1 MHMEAHFSSSLVAA
15 ARGCGYLVLGSAVGI
30 AKKWRRM
37 TASGTTIDPAAPAI
51 RRAADARAVAWWL
64 ILVAAMVF
72 VMVVIGGMTR
82 LTESGLSIT
91 EWQPVLGTL
100 PPLSEADWQA
110 LFGKYRQS
118 PQFQKV
124 YPDLT
129 LAGFKSIFWLEY
141 IHRLWGR
148 LIGVV
153 FLLPFLW
160 FWIRGRI
167 PNGYWPALLGLFAL
181 GALQGGVGWLMVASG
196 LVDRPSVSHYRLAV
210 HLLLAVVIYAALL
223 WTALGLLQP
232 RGDSALA
239 RRDRG
244 PSRLVYLLVVLTI
257 AAGALVAGLR
267 AGLVYNTFP
276 LMGGA
281 LVPTDYWLPGL
292 GWINAFE
299 NRAAVQFH
307 HRVLATA
314 TLLAAGYLWWRVR
327 GGGAP
332 RVGRGAAWLLGAV
345 LLQYGLGIVAILRF
359 GQAPPPMAEAVAI
372 GTLHQAGAMVVVTAA
387 LWFAHAARS
396 PAGARAGATSSA

>member
-1 MHMEAHFSSSLVAA
+1 MI
-15 ARGCGYLVLGSAVGI
+15 ARATTVG
-30 AKKWRRM
+30 M
-37 TASGTTIDPAAPAI
+37 P
-51 RRAADARAVAWWL
+51 RAATGHAAGARAVAWWL
-64 ILVAAMVF
+64 IVVAAMVF
-72 VMVVIGGMTR
+72 IMIVIGGVTR

-91 EWQPVLGTL
+91 EWQPIMGAL

-110 LFGKYRQS
+110 LFAKYRQS

-124 YPDLT
+124 FPDLT

-160 FWIRGRI
+160 FWLRGRI
-167 PNGYWPALLGLFAL
+167 PRGYWPALLALFAL
-181 GALQGGVGWLMVASG
+181 GGLQGALGWLMVESG
-196 LVDRPSVSHYRLAV
+196 LVDRPSVSHYRLTA
-210 HLLLAVVIYAALL
+210 HLGLAIIIYAAVL

-232 RGDSALA
+232 RGDFGLT
-239 RRDRG
+239 RRNQDWA
-244 PSRLVYLLVVLTI
+244 RLVYVLVIITI

-281 LVPTDYWLPGL
+281 LVPPDYWLPEL
-292 GWINAFE
+292 GWMNAFE
-299 NRAAVQFH
+299 NRPAVQFH

-314 TLLAAGYLWWRVR
+314 TLLAVAFLWWRVR
-327 GGGAP
+327 ASEADDP
-332 RVGRGAAWLLGAV
+332 RRAATLMLGAV
-345 LLQYGLGIVAILRF
+345 LLQYALGIVTILRF

-372 GTLHQAGAMVVVTAA
+372 GTLHQAGAMVLVTAA
-387 LWFAHAARS
+387 LWFAHVAR
-396 PAGARAGATSSA
+396 RITSSA